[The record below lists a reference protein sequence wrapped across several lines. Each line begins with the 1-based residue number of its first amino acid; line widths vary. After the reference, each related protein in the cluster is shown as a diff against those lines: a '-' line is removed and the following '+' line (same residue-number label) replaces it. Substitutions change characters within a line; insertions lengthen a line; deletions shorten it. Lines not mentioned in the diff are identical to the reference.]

1 MFSSSSCYVSVCA
14 HAFFFQPLLGCS
26 DGLGASHTGGGDGNF
41 LGGGDGGGPAARGRV
56 AHAHHRVALHAQFS
70 QFSAGRGGLNAL
82 SARPLSSLVSL

>member
-1 MFSSSSCYVSVCA
+1 MLSVSVLSSTVSVSLMWHVGLDPDA
-14 HAFFFQPLLGCS
+14 VK
-26 DGLGASHTGGGDGNF
+26 DGRIKMAGGDGDL
-41 LGGGDGGGPAARGRV
+41 LGGGDSGGPAARGRV